1 MSNKLTVSDYKLFCI
16 NEKKYIYNIISGSIF
31 EIDELVMWIL
41 SCNGMPINEFKETVE
56 KRDDSAQ
63 ILSLLNVL
71 TRECLIR
78 SSKAEL
84 KEMSIS

>member
-56 KRDDSAQ
+56 KRDVE
-63 ILSLLNVL
+63 LSRNVQ
-71 TRECLIR
+71 
-78 SSKAEL
+78 SKKTQNL
-84 KEMSIS
+84 K